1 MPSQEINITLFAS
14 SCNCSSCSSYSSR
27 EGCPLG
33 NLRSMFQIVLLMYS
47 ERDRCPVG
55 RNSRFIDFYL
65 TTVPIDPNIKDDK
78 RIYVLLTVLNILLVP
93 NWTGACLGIPD
104 SCLLQ
109 LS

>member
-1 MPSQEINITLFAS
+1 M
-14 SCNCSSCSSYSSR
+14 
-27 EGCPLG
+27 G

-65 TTVPIDPNIKDDK
+65 TTVPIDPNIQDDK

-93 NWTGACLGIPD
+93 NWTGARLGIPD